1 MILYMHIILFML
13 FRFLNLLKQNI
24 SIYFNNIIEVN
35 FNNIIIEILIIL
47 HKMIIVALI
56 FII

>member
-1 MILYMHIILFML
+1 MILYMHIILFMS